1 MGLAD
6 TSIYHVEKI
15 VFGSGDSLFYV
26 LAGVYIFETVCC
38 IAGPAAGSQGKC
50 EIYLLY
56 RVLMFSYGQD

>member
-15 VFGSGDSLFYV
+15 VFGCGDGLFTA
-26 LAGVYIFETVCC
+26 LAGVSIFGMVCC

-56 RVLMFSYGQD
+56 KVLMFSYGQD